1 MRAKESSSHKKT
13 CANVHSSIIDI
24 SQKMETKPPKC
35 PSPDEWIN
43 KMWYIHNSEI
53 LLSQKRNSV
62 LIEDG

>member
-1 MRAKESSSHKKT
+1 MKAKESSSHKKT
-13 CANVHSSIIDI
+13 RANVHSSIIHI

-35 PSPDEWIN
+35 PSPDKWIN

-53 LLSQKRNSV
+53 LLSQKINSV